1 MWKDAN
7 TRSVLFMTVA
17 TEARQED
24 GTRQKRSSIGKGKNS
39 MPASVLGG
47 HHSQGTSLASE
58 SEKDPREPAELVRDA
73 SQGDAGAWS
82 TLVDRFAPL
91 VWSIARGYRLSTQDT
106 ADVSQTTWLRL
117 AEHIQHLRQP
127 ERVGAWLAT
136 TAGRESLAVIR
147 RGQRQVPSEEATLIE
162 ALDDDFSD
170 EPAETTLRAAQSE
183 ELWRAFSTLPPR
195 SQLLLRLLFADP
207 QPSYQEIATL
217 TGMPIGSI
225 GPTRARCLQE
235 LRLLLKD
242 NDRNGN
248 D

>member
-1 MWKDAN
+1 VRA
-7 TRSVLFMTVA
+7 
-17 TEARQED
+17 
-24 GTRQKRSSIGKGKNS
+24 
-39 MPASVLGG
+39 AS
-47 HHSQGTSLASE
+47 
-58 SEKDPREPAELVRDA
+58 R
-73 SQGDAGAWS
+73 GDAGAWS
-82 TLVDRFAPL
+82 ALVDRFAPL
-91 VWSIARGYRLSTQDT
+91 VWSIARSYRLSQHDA

-117 AEHIQHLRQP
+117 AEHIHHVRQP

-147 RGQRQVPSEEATLIE
+147 RGQRQVPSEESTLTE
-162 ALDDDFSD
+162 ALDDDVSD
-170 EPAETTLRAAQSE
+170 EPADRTLRAAESA
-183 ELWRAFSTLPPR
+183 ELWRAFSALPAR
-195 SQLLLRLLFADP
+195 SQLMLRLLFADP

-235 LRLLLKD
+235 LRQLLKD